1 VTSKVRRP
9 IPQMINRIQQTV
21 VVPTSKGEVTLKS
34 FCTPEDIRACTFDPQ
49 FVKYARYKS
58 LYTKRES
65 LEREAGGGNANV
77 VLALAPETHIIGFG
91 VLTYPHPE
99 ERWRKVGPEVMMEIA
114 ALEVCRSWREVKLA
128 KNIARILLTHPQIED
143 KIIYFV
149 GYAWTW
155 DLEGT
160 RLSAQEYRTIIIKVF
175 KPFNFRIY
183 QTNEPNICLKTENIF
198 MCRIGKNISP
208 DLEKTFKWVR
218 FNIDPATI
226 A

>member
-1 VTSKVRRP
+1 MADRK
-9 IPQMINRIQQTV
+9 QQTV
-21 VVPTSKGEVTLKS
+21 VTPTSKGEITLKS
-34 FCTPEDIRACTFDPQ
+34 FCTPEDIRACTFDRQ

-58 LYTKRES
+58 LYTKKES
-65 LEREAGGGNANV
+65 LEREAAEKDANV

-91 VLTYPHPE
+91 VLTYPHPD
-99 ERWRKVGPEVMMEIA
+99 ERWHKVGPEVMMEIA
-114 ALEVCRSWREVKLA
+114 ALEVCRSWRGVKLA
-128 KNIARILLTHPQIED
+128 KTMAGMLLTHPQVEN
-143 KIIYFV
+143 KIVYFV

-175 KPFNFRIY
+175 EPYNFRIY

-208 DLEKTFKWVR
+208 EIEKRFKWVR
-218 FNIDPATI
+218 FNIDPSTMA
-226 A
+226 

>member
-1 VTSKVRRP
+1 
-9 IPQMINRIQQTV
+9 MIERSQQTV
-21 VVPTSKGEVTLKS
+21 MAHTSKGEVAIKS
-34 FCTPEDIRACTFDPQ
+34 FCTPEDIRACTFDSQ

-65 LEREAGGGNANV
+65 LEKAAAGKDANV

-91 VLTYPHPE
+91 VLAYPHPE
-99 ERWRKVGPEVMMEIA
+99 ERWHKVGPEVMMEIA
-114 ALEVCRSWREVKLA
+114 ALEVCRSWRRAKLA
-128 KNIARILLTHPQIED
+128 KNIASMLLTHPQIED

-175 KPFNFRIY
+175 QPYNFRIY
-183 QTNEPNICLKTENIF
+183 QTNEPNICLKAENIF
-198 MCRIGKNISP
+198 MARIGKNITP
-208 DLEKTFKWVR
+208 DLEKKFKWVR
-218 FNIDPATI
+218 FNIDPSTLT
-226 A
+226 